1 MDVTL
6 VLTHRCNLAC
16 SYCYAGDHHA
26 AQMDD
31 ATAERALDLLFA
43 DGSDRAQLSFFG
55 GEPFLAFA
63 AMRGAVA
70 GARERAAGR
79 PLLLQCTTN
88 GAALTAEHVGFIV
101 ENDLR
106 VTVSIDG
113 VREAHDLNRPRAGGQ
128 SSFDAVERGLRM
140 LIEAGARPEA
150 MMVITPAT
158 APWVA
163 ESVAWLWDAGV
174 ERVRAN
180 LSLRADW
187 DDHREVL
194 QRQLVAVGRELLAR
208 RLELRRRVR
217 EIPAALVE
225 TLPIVEFEP
234 LVARGDGGGACAPE
248 RRQVVVGTSGNLYP
262 CAPMVGEDR
271 DVGPEAALR
280 IGHIRDGAEAIAPR
294 CEENCGSGGTCACA
308 AYLETGDPTTGGENG
323 LWFARVCRE
332 IGAAVVAGLAAETT
346 GAPRSIV
353 VSAAPPRRHTTRRA
367 WLGAMIGVGG
377 LALAG
382 GGELV
387 KLRLARDAKPA
398 CPRLEGTT
406 AGLLMPPPQP
416 AELKPEDVKVDGMMK
431 APPPPP
437 PGGLAPPPAPPPKPA
452 PPPRRR

>member
-26 AQMDD
+26 AQMDAKTTD
-31 ATAERALDLLFA
+31 RALDLLYA
-43 DGSDRAQLSFFG
+43 GGADRAQLSFFG

-63 AMRGAVA
+63 AMRRAVA

-88 GAALTAEHVGFIV
+88 GAALTAEHVGFVV
-101 ENDLR
+101 ENGMR

-140 LIEAGARPEA
+140 LVEAGAKPEA
-150 MMVITPAT
+150 MMVMTPAT
-158 APWVA
+158 ARWVA

-180 LSLRADW
+180 LDLRADW
-187 DDHREVL
+187 DEHREVL

-234 LVARGDGGGACAPE
+234 FVARGGGGSACAPA
-248 RRQVVVGTSGNLYP
+248 RRQVVVGTTGNLYP

-271 DVGPEAALR
+271 DAGPEAALR
-280 IGHIRDGAEAIAPR
+280 IGHLSDGAEAIAPR
-294 CEENCGSGGTCACA
+294 CDDGCGSGGTCACA

-332 IGAAVVAGLAAETT
+332 IGAAVVAGLAAD
-346 GAPRSIV
+346 APRSIV
-353 VSAAPPRRHTTRRA
+353 MSAAPPRRRTTRRA

-382 GGELV
+382 GSELV
-387 KLRLARDAKPA
+387 TLRLARDGKPA
-398 CPRLEGTT
+398 CPRT
-406 AGLLMPPPQP
+406 AGEIAEPPPP
-416 AELKPEDVKVDGMMK
+416 PVTPPPVERVPDDLKVDGMLK

-437 PGGLAPPPAPPPKPA
+437 PGGLAPPPQPPRPA

>member
-16 SYCYAGDHHA
+16 SYCYAGDHHS
-26 AQMDD
+26 AQIDD
-31 ATAERALDLLFA
+31 ETTDRSLDLLYA

-63 AMRGAVA
+63 AMRRAVA

-88 GAALTAEHVGFIV
+88 GAALTAEHVRFIV
-101 ENDLR
+101 ETGMR

-113 VREAHDLNRPRAGGQ
+113 VREAHDVNRPRAGGQ

-140 LIEAGARPEA
+140 LVEAGVKPEA

-158 APWVA
+158 ARWVA
-163 ESVAWLWDAGV
+163 QSVTWLWDAGV

-187 DDHREVL
+187 SDDREAL
-194 QRQLVAVGRELLAR
+194 QHELIAVGRELLAR

-225 TLPIVEFEP
+225 TLPVVEFEP
-234 LVARGDGGGACAPE
+234 FVPRGGAGACSTA

-271 DVGPEAALR
+271 DAGPEAALR
-280 IGHIRDGAEAIAPR
+280 IGHVTDGIDAISPR
-294 CEENCGSGGTCACA
+294 CDDGCASGGTCACA

-332 IGAAVVAGLAAETT
+332 IGAAVVAGLAAET
-346 GAPRSIV
+346 PLHV
-353 VSAAPPRRHTTRRA
+353 LPAAPSPRRRSTRRA

-387 KLRLARDAKPA
+387 TLRLARGGKAA
-398 CPRLEGTT
+398 CPRT
-406 AGLLMPPPQP
+406 AGDVAAPPPPP
-416 AELKPEDVKVDGMMK
+416 AKPPIVEPKPDVFVDGGIS

-437 PGGLAPPPAPPPKPA
+437 PGGISAPPPPPPRPV